1 MEQIMQ
7 PCQEKHLD
15 EKIND
20 VVHPVESRD
29 FYRLEPIFCVL
40 VGLKVPVIKW
50 NKYFLNT
57 FFAHL
62 KIRSLMVNHIFYNF
76 YLAIETGKVDEVM
89 QL

>member
-1 MEQIMQ
+1 M
-7 PCQEKHLD
+7 
-15 EKIND
+15 ND

-76 YLAIETGKVDEVM
+76 YLAIKTGKVDEVM